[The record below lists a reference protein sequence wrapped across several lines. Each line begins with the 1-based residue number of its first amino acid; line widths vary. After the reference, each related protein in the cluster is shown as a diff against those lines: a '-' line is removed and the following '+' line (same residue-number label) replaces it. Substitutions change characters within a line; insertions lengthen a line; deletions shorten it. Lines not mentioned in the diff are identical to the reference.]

1 MFKSLAICALCFGIK
16 TIDWVVTKKERV
28 HEGRVVMKKR
38 FLFGWKIKELPP
50 TTCYMI
56 TYIYNSRK
64 YIYVTCDPAFSWPP
78 APVEGAS
85 FIMPIKSA
93 VDTEGI
99 DHTPFIKK
107 LAGPRGD
114 YHGKKIRLHHV
125 MGNTTL
131 IIEDILGNK
140 RTVLPSDFI

>member
-1 MFKSLAICALCFGIK
+1 MLKKLAICALCFGIK

-28 HEGRVVMKKR
+28 CEGRTVMKKR
-38 FLFGWKIKELPP
+38 FMFGWKITELPP
-50 TTCYMI
+50 TICYMI

-64 YIYVTCDPAFSWPP
+64 YIYVTYDPAFSWPP
-78 APVEGAS
+78 TPVEGSS
-85 FIMPIKSA
+85 FVMPINSV
-93 VDTEGI
+93 VDTDGN
-99 DHTPFIKK
+99 DHTIFIKK

-114 YHGKKIRLHHV
+114 YHGTKIRLHHV
-125 MGNTTL
+125 MGNITL